1 MFKFT
6 PASMRKTR
14 KALILL
20 FLSLF
25 NAACPLSAAKTEQPS
40 SPSAQSPAQ
49 ALSKMAGRVSPKTA
63 KNVVFQVTE
72 GAKAT
77 LEGKD
82 GKLIVT
88 APTRSEAARAYGY
101 YLRNVAHTHLSW
113 NGDRENPTLV
123 LPDGVINVPDTLPFN
138 TAFNY
143 CTFSYTCVHWD
154 RKRWGKEIDRLA
166 LAGYKY
172 VLVTPGLE
180 KVWQRFLQELD
191 CPQNIISGFIPNPT
205 HSAWWNMGNL
215 EGEGGPVNQSLIDS
229 EAELGRFI
237 VKRLQELGLE
247 PILQGYVGFL
257 PHNFTPKGAEGAIL
271 PQGQWCGYER
281 PAVLQ
286 PTSPAFPKLAA
297 LWYKHLHAVYGTTAQ
312 AYGGDLFHEG
322 GRTGNTNLEEAAKC
336 VQRAMLAVSPNSF
349 WFLQAWGHNPDA
361 RLLRGTDLEHT
372 VVLFL
377 NKNMSET
384 GGGGF
389 DFQGRRHVWC
399 ELANFGGNTGLFG
412 GIPLM
417 EKLNMEEVGYCGL
430 GLLSEG
436 LETNPFYYDV
446 FTERIN
452 DYRARIDRD
461 KTIRRYSLSRYGSDN
476 AHIANYLGL
485 LAESVYRPDRIRE
498 GCLENIQCA
507 RPSLWA
513 KKVSTWSDPSLYYD
527 TNKVEQAARELLA
540 AGKELGAPLTD
551 LATYRYDLVD
561 VCRQVMADRA
571 RKQLDLCRTAFEN
584 KDEAALRKESTVFL
598 QQIDTS
604 AKLLACSR
612 YFLLGHYIEGA
623 KRRGNTAADK
633 AQIEKSLRRLLTTW
647 KAEDSSLLD
656 DYAHREYS
664 ELLAGYYKQRW
675 KAYFSS
681 CLDALRGKGGKEAV
695 GQFHNGST
703 DNNGQ
708 NTHFSIEKNGKV
720 EDIERSF
727 PTATIPLLTRP
738 RGNPLPLAEKI
749 LFP

>member
-1 MFKFT
+1 
-6 PASMRKTR
+6 
-14 KALILL
+14 
-20 FLSLF
+20 
-25 NAACPLSAAKTEQPS
+25 
-40 SPSAQSPAQ
+40 
-49 ALSKMAGRVSPKTA
+49 MADRVSPKTA
-63 KNVVFQVTE
+63 KHVIFQISQ
-72 GAKAT
+72 GKKAT
-77 LEGKD
+77 IGGKD
-82 GKLIVT
+82 GKLVIT

-101 YLRNVAHTHLSW
+101 YLRNIAHTHLSW

-123 LPDGVINVPDTLPFN
+123 LPDGIVNVPDTLPFN

-154 RKRWGKEIDRLA
+154 RERWGKEIDRLA

-180 KVWQRFLQELD
+180 KVWQCFLQELG
-191 CPQNIISGFIPNPT
+191 CPQNIISSYIPNPT
-205 HSAWWNMGNL
+205 HAAWWNMGNL
-215 EGEGGPVNQSLIDS
+215 EGEGGPVSQSLIDS

-247 PILQGYVGFL
+247 PVLQGYVGFL
-257 PHNFTPKGAEGAIL
+257 PHNFAPQGTEGSIL
-271 PQGQWCGYER
+271 PQGQWCGYAR

-322 GRTGNTNLEEAAKC
+322 GKKGDTDLEEAAKC
-336 VQRAMLAVSPNSF
+336 VQSAMLAASPDSF

-361 RLLRGTDLEHT
+361 RLLRGTDPEHT

-384 GGGGF
+384 GGKKF

-399 ELANFGGNTGLFG
+399 ELSNFGGNTGLFG
-412 GIPLM
+412 GIPLV
-417 EKLNMEEVGYCGL
+417 EKLNAEQGGYCGL

-446 FTERIN
+446 FTEKLN
-452 DYRARIDRD
+452 DYRARVDRG
-461 KTIRRYSLSRYGSDN
+461 KTIRRYSQARYGSDN
-476 AHIANYLGL
+476 THLANYLGL
-485 LAESVYRPDRIRE
+485 LAETVYSPDRIRE

-513 KKVSTWSDPSLYYD
+513 KKVSTWSNPTLYYD

-571 RKQLDLCRTAFEN
+571 RKQLDNCRIAYEN
-584 KDEAALRKESTVFL
+584 KDEAALRKESAVFL

-604 AKLLACSR
+604 AQLLACSQ

-623 KRRGNTAADK
+623 KHRGNTAADK
-633 AQIEKSLRRLLTTW
+633 ALIEKSLRRLLTTW
-647 KAEDSSLLD
+647 KTEDSSLLD
-656 DYAHREYS
+656 DYANREYS
-664 ELLAGYYKQRW
+664 ELLANYYKCRW
-675 KAYFSS
+675 EAYFNS
-681 CLDALRGKGGKEAV
+681 CFDTLHGKTDKDAV
-695 GQFHNGST
+695 GRFRDGST
-703 DNNGQ
+703 ANNGE
-708 NTHFSIEKNGKV
+708 NTRFRLEKNSKV
-720 EDIERSF
+720 EAIERSF

-738 RGNPLPLAEKI
+738 QGDPLPLAEKI
-749 LFP
+749 LRS